1 MTGSQ
6 RHMRMMLPVLAAML
20 IAVAIACGGSGGEA
34 TPETITVKLAL
45 DWFPNANHLGLFIAQ
60 EKGYF
65 ADENLNVELYTPAD
79 PSTVLQTV
87 GSGADDFGI
96 SYQPDVLL
104 ARGQGVPVVSVTG
117 MVQRPLNSVMALKSS
132 GITRPSD
139 LVGKKVGYP
148 GIPTNEPLLDTMLK
162 FDGANGLADVELVN
176 VGFDLAPALISG
188 TVDAIVGAYWTYES
202 ILIENLGYPVNIMRM
217 EEWGVPDYYELVI
230 VASEETLKNRPDV
243 VERFVRAVR
252 RGYQDAV
259 SDPQAGVS
267 ILLKGTKEE
276 VDEAIERPGADL
288 LAPLWQTDSTSFGSQ
303 DAARWSS
310 FTQWMQD
317 NGLLSKDVKSD
328 DAFTN
333 RFSGD

>member
-1 MTGSQ
+1 MTVSH
-6 RHMRMMLPVLAAML
+6 RKLKTMLPVLAAML
-20 IAVAIACGGSGGEA
+20 ITVAIACGGSE
-34 TPETITVKLAL
+34 ETDEITIKLAL
-45 DWFPNANHLGLFIAQ
+45 DWYPNANHIGLFIAQ

-65 ADENLNVELYTPAD
+65 ADENLNVTLYTPAD

-87 GSGADDFGI
+87 GAGKDDFGI

-104 ARGQGVPVVSVTG
+104 ARGQGVPVVSVSG
-117 MVQRPLNSVMALKSS
+117 MVQHPLNSVMALKSS
-132 GITRPSD
+132 GITRPRD

-176 VGFDLAPALISG
+176 VGFDLAVALISG
-188 TVDAIVGAYWTYES
+188 TVDAVVGAYWTHES
-202 ILIENLGYPVNIMRM
+202 ILVENEGYPVNIMRM

-230 VASEETLKNRPDV
+230 VVSEQTLRDRPDM
-243 VERFVRAVR
+243 VERFLRAIR

-259 SDPQAGVS
+259 SDPQAGVNV
-267 ILLKGTKEE
+267 LLEGTNEE

-303 DAARWSS
+303 DAARWSD
-310 FTQWMQD
+310 FTRWMQD
-317 NGLLSKDVKSD
+317 NGLLSEDVKSD
-328 DAFTN
+328 DAFTD